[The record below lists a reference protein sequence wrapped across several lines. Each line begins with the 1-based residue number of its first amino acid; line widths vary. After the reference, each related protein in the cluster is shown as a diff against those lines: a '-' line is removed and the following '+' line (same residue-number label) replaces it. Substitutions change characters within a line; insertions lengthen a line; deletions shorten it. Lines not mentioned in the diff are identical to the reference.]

1 MGVSLA
7 RRHREVL
14 AKLDPVAV
22 ARYQITEK
30 DIRTI
35 ERYLRIIQARLEVEG
50 VSLCEIEYL
59 VWSIRMTN
67 A

>member
-1 MGVSLA
+1 MEVENEA
-7 RRHREVL
+7 TIMAKRHRDVL

-35 ERYLRIIQARLEVEG
+35 ERYLRIIQGDLHG
-50 VSLCEIEYL
+50 VS
-59 VWSIRMTN
+59 T
-67 A
+67 